1 MEMAS
6 IILSIVASIGTLISL
21 YLNHNMK
28 KELDT
33 LKQQISGDRNIQS
46 KGDNVINNT
55 GDSSTFKR

>member
-1 MEMAS
+1 MAS